1 MKNSEFRKQILQ
13 FCRIS
18 FEKFFDKE
26 TKEKAEADTETKI
39 LFQQKLFGNL

>member
-26 TKEKAEADTETKI
+26 IKEKADESLESKI
-39 LFQQKLFGNL
+39 MFQQKLFGNL

>member
-26 TKEKAEADTETKI
+26 TKEKAEVDLESKVM
-39 LFQQKLFGNL
+39 F

>member
-26 TKEKAEADTETKI
+26 TKEKAEVDKETQM